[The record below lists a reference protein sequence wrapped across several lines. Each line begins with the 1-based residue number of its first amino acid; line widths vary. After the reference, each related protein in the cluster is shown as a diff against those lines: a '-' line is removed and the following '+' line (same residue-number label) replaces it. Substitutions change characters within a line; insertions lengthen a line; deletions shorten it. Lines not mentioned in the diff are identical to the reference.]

1 MMRIKLA
8 GMLIL
13 WLLFSGGCSQP
24 EPQPAAPRQETGGR
38 EETGAL
44 GNTAPPADSV
54 EQSTRVHRLASSK
67 RAVYD
72 AFSYVNRIPEEAE
85 EGESPSDIAG
95 RIFGRLANQE
105 GRILLK
111 VPPGMDHDSYRA
123 FKTFFRYEGETSV
136 GNCAACHTLTEFTDE
151 KKHLVTRGG
160 VPVMTPSVRNLGQ
173 TTVDVRKA
181 IMTKITA
188 SRQKKS
194 GEAEEIDDAYAV
206 MNLSEEDVAGLVAFI
221 ELLNDVPDE
230 DFRSLILGA
239 TLLDTS
245 GDIE

>member
-8 GMLIL
+8 GMLIP
-13 WLLFSGGCSQP
+13 WLLFSGGCNRP
-24 EPQPAAPRQETGGR
+24 EPQPAAPRQDTGGR
-38 EETGAL
+38 EETGAQK
-44 GNTAPPADSV
+44 NTLPAADSV
-54 EQSTRVHRLASSK
+54 EESTRVHRLASSK

-85 EGESPSDIAG
+85 EGESPADIAG

-111 VPPGMDHDSYRA
+111 VPPGMNHESYRA

-160 VPVMTPSVRNLGQ
+160 EPVMTPSVRNLRQ

-181 IMTKITA
+181 IMAKITA
-188 SRQKKS
+188 SRHKKS
-194 GEAEEIDDAYAV
+194 GEADEIDDAYAV
-206 MNLSEEDVAGLVAFI
+206 MNLDEEDVAGLVAFI

-230 DFRSLILGA
+230 DFRDLILDA